1 MANNTPTMLKG
12 QSLVLQPQWDSF
24 FDTDSKVRL
33 REMEERGI
41 LQPFSSPVEVG
52 GEIKVYS
59 QGMLD
64 FAKTC
69 IEKNISANDI
79 ETNDLIAEITISQEP
94 IWDKT
99 ALRRFLL
106 ARDKGVEEN
115 REETI
120 ITDIVVGEVEE
131 TDIGNVPSD
140 QISLLEEETLLPEN
154 NENNITSNATNSVR
168 VVTRSEDVTLCS
180 LLGLDETVFSEIFQQ
195 MKNNF
200 SFAGVEYGKMSTKA
214 KANLMAAGTI
224 PKFKNFRV
232 ATGEEL
238 DLYIIATEGTYD
250 LPEGIIE
257 TIKERCAERS
267 KKTTGK
273 WARKKANETA
283 DIPPAETDT
292 VEETLI
298 VEPTFVELKT
308 AVIDRVNALEETTDN
323 TTIIQQLLSILS

>member
-1 MANNTPTMLKG
+1 MANNMPTMLKG

-24 FDTDSKVRL
+24 FDTDSKTRL

-52 GEIKVYS
+52 GEVKVYS

-79 ETNDLIAEITISQEP
+79 EENSLIAEITIAQEP

-106 ARDKGVEEN
+106 ARDKGTEEN
-115 REETI
+115 NEENVT
-120 ITDIVVGEVEE
+120 TEIVVGAVEE
-131 TDIGNVPSD
+131 SEIDTVPAD
-140 QISLLEEETLLPEN
+140 QLSLFNEEIQTSNNEEN
-154 NENNITSNATNSVR
+154 NSEVTVR
-168 VVTRSEDVTLCS
+168 VVTRSEDETLCS

-238 DLYIIATEGTYD
+238 DLYIIATEGTYE

-283 DIPPAETDT
+283 EVPPAETDT
-292 VEETLI
+292 VEETLV
-298 VEPTFVELKT
+298 VEPTFAELKT
-308 AVIDRVNALEETTDN
+308 AVIDRVNALEETEEN
-323 TTIIQQLLSILS
+323 TATIQQLLSILS